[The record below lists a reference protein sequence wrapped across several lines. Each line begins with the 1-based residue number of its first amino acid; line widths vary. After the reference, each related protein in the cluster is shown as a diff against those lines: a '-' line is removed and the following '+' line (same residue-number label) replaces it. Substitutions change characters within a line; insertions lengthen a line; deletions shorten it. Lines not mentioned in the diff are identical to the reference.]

1 MDKMFDLILIGRGL
15 SNLLFISQYSKT
27 HQNIKILILEKN
39 KKIDER
45 FISTWQGPG
54 LIDLKNEYNISPI
67 KSFNE
72 ISVSEKNY
80 KIKRKINP
88 YKYNTYQYSEIIN
101 VLLKQIKARGI
112 KILYS
117 EVSEIKENKSYVS
130 VSTNKGVYKSKYVL
144 NSSPHHETNID
155 KSKPMLY
162 QYFIGTTIKKDKDH
176 NINECQLMNFIHA
189 DKEIAFNYVIPFNK
203 NSLLIET
210 TAFGRLKNFDNLQKL
225 HQISLTQYKTFKSL
239 SVEKGIIPMSISQ
252 SFKRTNRIIPTGISG
267 GFARPSSGYLFLRA
281 ATWAKECKNKNLNQ
295 IVFKDKIV
303 THFLDKVFLKAC
315 YFYPEFAP
323 KIFMKLFKAKYIQSI
338 IRFLADIPSY
348 KDLIHL
354 IKNTPKKIMIYALF
368 K

>member
-15 SNLLFISQYSKT
+15 SNLLFISQYLKA
-27 HQNIKILILEKN
+27 HQNLKILILEKN

-54 LIDLKNEYNISPI
+54 LIDLKKEYNIFPI
-67 KSFNE
+67 QSFNE
-72 ISVSEKNY
+72 ISV
-80 KIKRKINP
+80 
-88 YKYNTYQYSEIIN
+88 SEIIN

-117 EVSEIKENKSYVS
+117 EVSQIKENKKYVS
-130 VSTNKGVYKSKYVL
+130 VSTNKEIYKAKYVL
-144 NSSPHHETNID
+144 NSSPRHETKID
-155 KSKPMLY
+155 KSEPMLY
-162 QYFIGTTIKKDKDH
+162 QYFIGTTIKKNKDH
-176 NINECQLMNFIHA
+176 NIKECQLMNFIQA
-189 DKEIAFNYVIPFNK
+189 DKQIAFNYVIPFNH
-203 NSLLIET
+203 NSLLVET
-210 TAFGRLKNFDNLQKL
+210 TAFGRLKNFDNLEKL

-252 SFKRTNRIIPTGISG
+252 SFRRTNRIIPTGISG
-267 GFARPSSGYLFLRA
+267 GFARPSSGIYFLRA
-281 ATWAKECKNKNLNQ
+281 ATWAKESKNKNLNQ
-295 IVFKDKIV
+295 IVFKEKIV

>member
-54 LIDLKNEYNISPI
+54 LIDLKNEYNIFPI

-144 NSSPHHETNID
+144 NSSPHNETNID
-155 KSKPMLY
+155 KSKPILY
-162 QYFIGTTIKKDKDH
+162 QYFIGTLIKKDKDH

-210 TAFGRLKNFDNLQKL
+210 TAFGRFKNFDNLQKL

-281 ATWAKECKNKNLNQ
+281 ATWAKESKNKNLNQ
-295 IVFKDKIV
+295 IVFKEKIV

-323 KIFMKLFKAKYIQSI
+323 KIFMKLFKAKCIQSI

>member
-54 LIDLKNEYNISPI
+54 LIDLKNEYNIFPI

-88 YKYNTYQYSEIIN
+88 YKYNTYQSSKIIN

-117 EVSEIKENKSYVS
+117 EVSKIKENKSYVS

-252 SFKRTNRIIPTGISG
+252 SFKRTNRIIPTGIRG

-281 ATWAKECKNKNLNQ
+281 ATWAKESKNKNLNQ
-295 IVFKDKIV
+295 IVFKEKIV

>member
-144 NSSPHHETNID
+144 NSSAYHETNID

-338 IRFLADIPSY
+338 IRFLADIPTY

>member
-54 LIDLKNEYNISPI
+54 LIDLKNEYNIFPI

-88 YKYNTYQYSEIIN
+88 YKYNTYQYSKIIN
-101 VLLKQIKARGI
+101 VLLNQIKARGI

-117 EVSEIKENKSYVS
+117 EVSKIKENKSYVS

-281 ATWAKECKNKNLNQ
+281 ATWAKECKNKNLNR

-354 IKNTPKKIMIYALF
+354 IKNTPKK
-368 K
+368 

>member
-117 EVSEIKENKSYVS
+117 EVSKIKENKSYVS

>member
-54 LIDLKNEYNISPI
+54 LIDLKNEYNIFPI

-101 VLLKQIKARGI
+101 VLQKQIKARGI

-117 EVSEIKENKSYVS
+117 EVNKIKENKSYVS

-162 QYFIGTTIKKDKDH
+162 QYFIGTSIKKDKDH

-281 ATWAKECKNKNLNQ
+281 ATWAKESKNKNLNQ
-295 IVFKDKIV
+295 IVFKEKIV

>member
-1 MDKMFDLILIGRGL
+1 MDNMFDLILIGRGL

-54 LIDLKNEYNISPI
+54 LIDLKNEYNIFPI

-88 YKYNTYQYSEIIN
+88 YKYNTYQYSKIIN
-101 VLLKQIKARGI
+101 VLLNQIKARGI
-112 KILYS
+112 KVLYS
-117 EVSEIKENKSYVS
+117 EVSKIKENKSYVS

-281 ATWAKECKNKNLNQ
+281 ATWAKESKNKNLNQ
-295 IVFKDKIV
+295 IVFKEKIV

-323 KIFMKLFKAKYIQSI
+323 KIFMNLFKAKCIQSI

-348 KDLIHL
+348 KDLIYL

>member
-54 LIDLKNEYNISPI
+54 LIDLKNEYNIFPI

-88 YKYNTYQYSEIIN
+88 YKYNTYQYSKIIN
-101 VLLKQIKARGI
+101 VLLNQIKARGI

-117 EVSEIKENKSYVS
+117 EVSKIKENKSYVS

-176 NINECQLMNFIHA
+176 NINECQLMNFIHV

-252 SFKRTNRIIPTGISG
+252 SFKRTNRIIPTGIRG

-281 ATWAKECKNKNLNQ
+281 ATWAKESKNMNLNQ
-295 IVFKDKIV
+295 VVFKEKIV

-348 KDLIHL
+348 KDLIYL

>member
-54 LIDLKNEYNISPI
+54 LIDLKNEYNIFPI

-72 ISVSEKNY
+72 ISVSEKKY

-88 YKYNTYQYSEIIN
+88 YKYNTYQYSKIIN

-117 EVSEIKENKSYVS
+117 EVSKIKENKSYVS

-155 KSKPMLY
+155 KSKHMLY

-281 ATWAKECKNKNLNQ
+281 ATWAKESKNKNLNQ
-295 IVFKDKIV
+295 IVFKEKIV
-303 THFLDKVFLKAC
+303 THFLDRVFLKAC

-338 IRFLADIPSY
+338 IRFLADIPTY

>member
-155 KSKPMLY
+155 KSKPILY
-162 QYFIGTTIKKDKDH
+162 QYFIGTLIKKDKDH

-210 TAFGRLKNFDNLQKL
+210 TAFGRFKNFDNLQKL

-281 ATWAKECKNKNLNQ
+281 ATWAKESKNKNLNQ
-295 IVFKDKIV
+295 IVFKEKIV

>member
-88 YKYNTYQYSEIIN
+88 YKYNTYQYSKIIN

-281 ATWAKECKNKNLNQ
+281 ATWAKESKNKNLNQ
-295 IVFKDKIV
+295 IVFKEKIV

-338 IRFLADIPSY
+338 IRFLADIPTY

>member
-54 LIDLKNEYNISPI
+54 LIDLKNEYNIFPI

-225 HQISLTQYKTFKSL
+225 HQISLAQYKTFKSL

-281 ATWAKECKNKNLNQ
+281 ATWAKESKNKNLNQ
-295 IVFKDKIV
+295 IVFKEKIV

-323 KIFMKLFKAKYIQSI
+323 KIFLKLFKAKYIQSI
-338 IRFLADIPSY
+338 IRFLADIPTY

>member
-54 LIDLKNEYNISPI
+54 LIDLKNEYNIFPI

-88 YKYNTYQYSEIIN
+88 YKYNTYQYSKIIN
-101 VLLKQIKARGI
+101 VLLNQIKARGI

-117 EVSEIKENKSYVS
+117 EVSKIKENKSYVS

-225 HQISLTQYKTFKSL
+225 HQISLAQYKTFKSL

-281 ATWAKECKNKNLNQ
+281 ATWAKESKNMNLNQ
-295 IVFKDKIV
+295 IVFKEKIV

-323 KIFMKLFKAKYIQSI
+323 KIFMNLFKAKCIQSI

-348 KDLIHL
+348 KDLIYL